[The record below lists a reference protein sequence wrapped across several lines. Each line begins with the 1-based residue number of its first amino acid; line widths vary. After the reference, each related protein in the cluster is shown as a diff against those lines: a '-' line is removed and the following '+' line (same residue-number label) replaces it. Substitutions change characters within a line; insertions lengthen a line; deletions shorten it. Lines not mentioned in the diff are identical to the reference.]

1 MQKFVRRVEIGPD
14 CIKIYWNVD
23 KEFYSNEV
31 IIGSNMEKS
40 QANACDSLKDQNNLK
55 NVGYV
60 GSNSFTNG
68 ASGETRTR
76 TPFRAADFESATST
90 IPSPRHR

>member
-1 MQKFVRRVEIGPD
+1 MRRVEIGPD
-14 CIKIYWNVD
+14 SVKIYWNVD

-40 QANACDSLKDQNNLK
+40 QADACDSFKDQNKLK

-76 TPFRAADFESATST
+76 TPLRAADFESAAST
-90 IPSPRHR
+90 IPPPRH